1 MKRLETDNGT
11 QNHCHSS
18 VVLDPG
24 DNPVELR
31 YKVHM
36 VTQQLGAVFLLAILL
51 VSGCAL
57 FDTSLDYPRKGEFL
71 ILHQPL
77 TIPAD
82 TTGLYIQDGVVSGGG
97 HSRFEPYCEFR
108 VRKLKE
114 IPQVIQPDAFQIIR
128 SRGNT
133 RIVDSKPVQLAT
145 IRLSSGTSGDDGPS
159 DIIETRELKLYSA
172 NQPDVILLDCGGAE
186 DIPGYAVAP
195 GRAEIQRALGKIAT
209 ISLQPPS

>member
-1 MKRLETDNGT
+1 MLT
-11 QNHCHSS
+11 
-18 VVLDPG
+18 
-24 DNPVELR
+24 
-31 YKVHM
+31 
-36 VTQQLGAVFLLAILL
+36 LALI
-51 VSGCAL
+51 SGCAL
-57 FDTSLDYPRKGEFL
+57 FDSSLDYPRSGEFL

-82 TTGLYIQDGVVSGGG
+82 TTGLYIQDGQVSGSG

-114 IPQVIQPDAFQIIR
+114 VPQVIQPDTFQITR

-133 RIVDSKPVQLAT
+133 RIVDAKPVHVAGF
-145 IRLSSGTSGDDGPS
+145 RLSSGTSGDDGPS

-172 NQPDVILLDCGGAE
+172 KQPDVILLDCGGAE

-195 GRAEIQRALGKIAT
+195 GRTEIQKALGKIAT
-209 ISLQPPS
+209 ISLQAPS

>member
-1 MKRLETDNGT
+1 MIR
-11 QNHCHSS
+11 
-18 VVLDPG
+18 
-24 DNPVELR
+24 
-31 YKVHM
+31 
-36 VTQQLGAVFLLAILL
+36 QLLYVFMLTLALI
-51 VSGCAL
+51 SGCAL
-57 FDTSLDYPRKGEFL
+57 FDSSLDYPRSGEFL

-82 TTGLYIQDGVVSGGG
+82 TTGLYIQDGQVSGSG

-114 IPQVIQPDAFQIIR
+114 VPQVIQPDTFQITR

-133 RIVDSKPVQLAT
+133 RIVDAKPVHVAGF
-145 IRLSSGTSGDDGPS
+145 RLSSGTSGDDGPS

-172 NQPDVILLDCGGAE
+172 KQPDVILLDCGGAE

-195 GRAEIQRALGKIAT
+195 GRTEIQKALGKIAT
-209 ISLQPPS
+209 ISLQAPS